1 VISRRS
7 QMMEAEGR
15 DPFLGRLKAGPTRE
29 GGVKG
34 HLLPLR
40 MKRRMLKLLDL
51 GKKRIDRNAT
61 PVTAAASA
69 ATSDNADRLAAVD
82 RTDELRS
89 AFREFLSQRKR
100 SGVGQ
105 SDNNVEGLFRDF
117 LQWQASSHAS
127 H

>member
-1 VISRRS
+1 VTLH
-7 QMMEAEGR
+7 ATLPGW
-15 DPFLGRLKAGPTRE
+15 TRFKPAQE
-29 GGVKG
+29 W
-34 HLLPLR
+34 
-40 MKRRMLKLLDL
+40 
-51 GKKRIDRNAT
+51 IDRNAT